1 MVKKKKLKKNQSTH
15 LNIELSSDLFLSI
28 KGVNGIFPSY
38 LIGVKPDAFIIIKT
52 PTIISSEDLLLEGT
66 SLVVRYTHLGDVYRF
81 NTSILGEN
89 EDPFKMTFLSYPDL
103 IEKIEHRASPRI
115 RSYIPA
121 ALIYKEIE
129 VKGIVTDIS
138 VARCKFRTESIEQME
153 DLLIK
158 KGGDVTLHFPVL
170 GLDGIREF
178 KGKIKKVAFDNDF
191 ALGIG
196 FREIDED
203 FRRII
208 ASYIESAIELKNLAA
223 SYEES
228 STVRN
233 SV

>member
-1 MVKKKKLKKNQSTH
+1 MVRKKKLKKNQSAH

-28 KGVNGIFPSY
+28 KGVKGIFPSY

-81 NTSILGEN
+81 NTSILGES
-89 EDPFKMTFLSYPDL
+89 EDPFKVTFLSYPDMV
-103 IEKIEHRASPRI
+103 EKIEYRESPRVS
-115 RSYIPA
+115 SYIPA
-121 ALIYKEIE
+121 ALIYKKIE

-138 VARCKFRTESIEQME
+138 VAGCKFRTDSIDQME

-158 KGGDVTLHFPVL
+158 KEGDVTLHFPVL

-178 KGKIKKVAFDNDF
+178 KGKIKKVAFDNDL

-196 FREIDED
+196 FRKIADD
-203 FRRII
+203 FRNVIE
-208 ASYIESAIELKNLAA
+208 SYIESTIEYRAKLI
-223 SYEES
+223 
-228 STVRN
+228 
-233 SV
+233 

>member
-1 MVKKKKLKKNQSTH
+1 MVRKKKLKKNQSTH

-28 KGVNGIFPSY
+28 KGVKGIFPSY
-38 LIGVKPDAFIIIKT
+38 LIGVKPDAFVIIKT

-81 NTSILGEN
+81 KTSILGEN
-89 EDPFKMTFLSYPDL
+89 EDPFKVTFLSYPDVV
-103 IEKIEHRASPRI
+103 EKIEYRDSPRVS
-115 RSYIPA
+115 SYIPA

-138 VARCKFRTESIEQME
+138 VAGCKFRTDSIDQME

-158 KGGDVTLHFPVL
+158 KEGDVTLHFPVL

-178 KGKIKKVAFDNDF
+178 KGKIKKVAFDNDL

-196 FREIDED
+196 FRKVADD
-203 FRRII
+203 FRNVIE
-208 ASYIESAIELKNLAA
+208 SYIESTIEYRAKLI
-223 SYEES
+223 
-228 STVRN
+228 
-233 SV
+233 

>member
-1 MVKKKKLKKNQSTH
+1 MVRKKKLKKNQSTH

-28 KGVNGIFPSY
+28 KGVKGIFPSY

-89 EDPFKMTFLSYPDL
+89 EDPFKVTFLSYPDVV
-103 IEKIEHRASPRI
+103 EKIEYRDSPRVS
-115 RSYIPA
+115 SYIPA

-138 VARCKFRTESIEQME
+138 VAGCKFRTDSIDQME

-158 KGGDVTLHFPVL
+158 KEGDVTLHFPVL
-170 GLDGIREF
+170 GLEGIREF
-178 KGKIKKVAFDNDF
+178 KGKIKKVAFDNDL

-196 FREIDED
+196 FRKIADD
-203 FRRII
+203 FRNVIE
-208 ASYIESAIELKNLAA
+208 SYIESTIAYKAKLI
-223 SYEES
+223 
-228 STVRN
+228 
-233 SV
+233 

>member
-1 MVKKKKLKKNQSTH
+1 MVRKKKLKKNQSTH

-28 KGVNGIFPSY
+28 KGVKGIFPSY

-89 EDPFKMTFLSYPDL
+89 EDPFKVTFLSYPDMV
-103 IEKIEHRASPRI
+103 EKIEYRDSPRVS
-115 RSYIPA
+115 SYMPA
-121 ALIYKEIE
+121 TLVYKAIE
-129 VKGIVTDIS
+129 VKGIITDIS
-138 VARCKFRTESIEQME
+138 VAGCKFRTDSIDQME

-158 KGGDVTLHFPVL
+158 KEGDVTLHFPVL

-178 KGKIKKVAFDNDF
+178 KGKIKKVAFDNDL

-196 FREIDED
+196 FRKIADD
-203 FRRII
+203 FRNVIE
-208 ASYIESAIELKNLAA
+208 SYIESTIAYKAKLI
-223 SYEES
+223 
-228 STVRN
+228 
-233 SV
+233 

>member
-1 MVKKKKLKKNQSTH
+1 MVRKKKLKKNQSTH

-28 KGVNGIFPSY
+28 KGVKGIFPSY
-38 LIGVKPDAFIIIKT
+38 LIGVKPDAFVIIKT

-89 EDPFKMTFLSYPDL
+89 EDPFKVTFLSYPDVV
-103 IEKIEHRASPRI
+103 EKIEYRDSPRVS
-115 RSYIPA
+115 SYIPA

-138 VARCKFRTESIEQME
+138 VAGCKFRTDSIDQME

-158 KGGDVTLHFPVL
+158 KEGDVTLHFPVL

-178 KGKIKKVAFDNDF
+178 KGKIKKVAFDNDL

-196 FREIDED
+196 FRKVADD
-203 FRRII
+203 FRNVIE
-208 ASYIESAIELKNLAA
+208 SYIESTIEYRAKLI
-223 SYEES
+223 
-228 STVRN
+228 
-233 SV
+233 

>member
-1 MVKKKKLKKNQSTH
+1 MVRKKKLKKNQSTH

-28 KGVNGIFPSY
+28 KGVKGIFPSY

-89 EDPFKMTFLSYPDL
+89 EDPFKVTFLSYPDVV
-103 IEKIEHRASPRI
+103 EKIEYRDSPRVS
-115 RSYIPA
+115 SYIPA

-138 VARCKFRTESIEQME
+138 VAGCKFRTDSIDQME
-153 DLLIK
+153 ELLIK
-158 KGGDVTLHFPVL
+158 KEGDVTMHFPVL

-178 KGKIKKVAFDNDF
+178 KGKIKKVAFDNDL

-196 FREIDED
+196 FRKIADD
-203 FRRII
+203 FRNVIE
-208 ASYIESAIELKNLAA
+208 SYIESTIAYKAKLI
-223 SYEES
+223 
-228 STVRN
+228 
-233 SV
+233 

>member
-1 MVKKKKLKKNQSTH
+1 MVKKKKLKKDQSTH

-28 KGVNGIFPSY
+28 KGIKGIFPSY
-38 LIGVKPDAFIIIKT
+38 LIGMKPDAFIIIKT
-52 PTIISSEDLLLEGT
+52 PTIISSVNLLSEGT

-81 NTSILGEN
+81 NTSILGESQ
-89 EDPFKMTFLSYPDL
+89 DPFKVMFLSYPVL
-103 IEKIEHRASPRI
+103 VEKIEYRDSPRI
-115 RSYIPA
+115 SSYIPA

-138 VARCKFRTESIEQME
+138 VAGCKFRTDSIEQME

-178 KGKIKKVAFDNDF
+178 KGKIKKVAFDNEL

-203 FRRII
+203 FRNII
-208 ASYIESAIELKNLAA
+208 TSYIESMIEYRTK
-223 SYEES
+223 
-228 STVRN
+228 
-233 SV
+233 